1 MYSQYATGTSVY
13 TFQPGDTLNSVANR
27 FNVSLETI
35 CQANPGV
42 NLNRLRAGQVI
53 CIPSVTPP
61 LPTPYSNVPSEC
73 AGCPFYPR
81 AQSLDTMNDPV
92 VPSQQQGPPTG
103 PPPDFIPQEPPSTFR
118 VDPGAISRCVFRF
131 SYLWLTNGQ
140 SFWAYLV
147 FVGRT
152 SVAGWRFQRGRW
164 TYFGVD
170 LREIRSFQCF

>member
-1 MYSQYATGTSVY
+1 MYSQCATGTFVY
-13 TFQPGDTLNSVANR
+13 TFQPGDTLILVANR
-27 FNVSLETI
+27 FNVSVEAI

-42 NLNRLRAGQVI
+42 NFNRIQAGQVI

-61 LPTPYSNVPSEC
+61 VPTPYRNVPPESV
-73 AGCPFYPR
+73 GCPSCHW
-81 AQSLDTMNDPV
+81 AQSLDTMAEPAV
-92 VPSQQQGPPTG
+92 QPQQQGPPTG
-103 PPPDFIPQEPPSTFR
+103 PPPDFIPQEPPSTFA

-131 SYLWLTNGQ
+131 SYLWLNNGQ

-147 FVGRT
+147 FVGRS

-170 LREIRSFQCF
+170 LREIRSFECF